1 MNINRIKKNIKKVEE
16 IVENIDAQDII
27 NRMEIDKENS
37 IEELEQRLEE
47 LYRTQQARLD
57 AGADDLD
64 IREEIAE
71 VEEEIKELQ
80 DETMEE
86 NSIKNERRS
95 IKEDIERLKLCS
107 TNQCNICGR
116 YEKEECMLERNRCEQ
131 HILSEYKRVL
141 KENEELK
148 IIKSAIQTLQINSLE
163 EEKYIV
169 ISKDSFLDGS
179 YKHLLDDYIP
189 KQRVKDIIDRI
200 DYDIKKTKEI
210 ISKNTN
216 IYASYRKND
225 YQIVRL
231 KAMNTKSLDIKK
243 RLQELLESE
252 E

>member
-1 MNINRIKKNIKKVEE
+1 M
-16 IVENIDAQDII
+16 
-27 NRMEIDKENS
+27 KENS
-37 IEELEQRLEE
+37 IEEDIKDIKKYISFTSKRENFSHD
-47 LYRTQQARLD
+47 TD
-57 AGADDLD
+57 WNWNKDL
-64 IREEIAE
+64 AN
-71 VEEEIKELQ
+71 K
-80 DETMEE
+80 
-86 NSIKNERRS
+86 
-95 IKEDIERLKLCS
+95 IE
-107 TNQCNICGR
+107 
-116 YEKEECMLERNRCEQ
+116 
-131 HILSEYKRVL
+131 HILSDYKRVL

-169 ISKDSFLDGS
+169 ISKGSFLDGS

-210 ISKNTN
+210 ILKNTN

>member
-1 MNINRIKKNIKKVEE
+1 MAERLDKLHLDGYSILQDKKKFCYGIDDVLLADFALKNTKSRIKDFETNKDFLFIDLGTGNGIIPILLAAKTGPRVKIQGIE
-16 IVENIDAQDII
+16 IQ
-27 NRMEIDKENS
+27 
-37 IEELEQRLEE
+37 
-47 LYRTQQARLD
+47 
-57 AGADDLD
+57 
-64 IREEIAE
+64 EEIAE
-71 VEEEIKELQ
+71 
-80 DETMEE
+80 MAC
-86 NSIKNERRS
+86 RS
-95 IKEDIERLKLCS
+95 VK
-107 TNQCNICGR
+107 
-116 YEKEECMLERNRCEQ
+116 
-131 HILSEYKRVL
+131 
-141 KENEELK
+141 
-148 IIKSAIQTLQINSLE
+148 INSLE

-169 ISKDSFLDGS
+169 ISKGSFLDGS

-231 KAMNTKSLDIKK
+231 RAMNTKSLDIKK